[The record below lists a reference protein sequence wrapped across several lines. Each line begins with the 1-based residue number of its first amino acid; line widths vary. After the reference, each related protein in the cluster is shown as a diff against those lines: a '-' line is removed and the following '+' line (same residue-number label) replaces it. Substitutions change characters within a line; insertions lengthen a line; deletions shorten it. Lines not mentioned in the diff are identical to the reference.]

1 LTTGTPLSATTGS
14 KAYCAVDD
22 GVVRTA
28 APGTITLVASYAAC
42 QALNPLAN

>member
-1 LTTGTPLSATTGS
+1 VL
-14 KAYCAVDD
+14 
-22 GVVRTA
+22 RTA